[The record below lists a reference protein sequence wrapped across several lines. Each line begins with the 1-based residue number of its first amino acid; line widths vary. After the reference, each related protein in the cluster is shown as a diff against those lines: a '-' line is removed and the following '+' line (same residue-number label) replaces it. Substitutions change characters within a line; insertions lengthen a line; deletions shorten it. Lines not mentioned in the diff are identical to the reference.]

1 MDIKLGTLAAG
12 CGRARKG
19 SEFDL
24 RQTYRLQP
32 TAAAAAGDDLGD
44 AQPAFGDAKEGGEVA
59 GEVVRVEEVG
69 LGRKM
74 EKRASERTGR
84 QRGWR
89 WEMGKVGIEEEE
101 EEEERE
107 QESRADEQEAKRGG
121 DSRAGE
127 DQDSLGQAQCRG

>member
-44 AQPAFGDAKEGGEVA
+44 AQPALGDAKEGGEVA

-69 LGRKM
+69 LGRKG

-89 WEMGKVGIEEEE
+89 WETGKLGIEEEEE

-107 QESRADEQEAKRGG
+107 QESRGDERARGEAGR
-121 DSRAGE
+121 
-127 DQDSLGQAQCRG
+127 